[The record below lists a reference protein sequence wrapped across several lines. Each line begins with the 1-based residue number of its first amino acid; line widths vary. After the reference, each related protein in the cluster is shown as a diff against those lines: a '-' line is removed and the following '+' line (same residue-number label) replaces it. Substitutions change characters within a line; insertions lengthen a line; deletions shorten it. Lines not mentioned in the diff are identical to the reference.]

1 MLGLHVRDLDGQEP
15 EAADCLIGCAMDGER
30 GVMASTLPEVN
41 DELLDLIN
49 VQGVIVLAAY
59 SQIFYLPPVGTLIII
74 ADEVNHGGVVCKLD
88 SVAPMHSHTVWG
100 EQIVQQ

>member
-1 MLGLHVRDLDGQEP
+1 
-15 EAADCLIGCAMDGER
+15 MDGER

-41 DELLDLIN
+41 DELLGLIN

-88 SVAPMHSHTVWG
+88 SVAPMHSHTVLG